1 MLPTKRKFC
10 EHCQDYVSSRTYR
23 QHLDLYYDKER
34 GEWRRQESS
43 GEEGGDNFASENDW
57 DENASEGHLNETPV
71 VTDSCDESRVS
82 EPGIC
87 YCYICKNF
95 CGDFSWVIIK
105 DYYTRYMMQPGF
117 HKFTALLA
125 QSYS

>member
-1 MLPTKRKFC
+1 M
-10 EHCQDYVSSRTYR
+10 
-23 QHLDLYYDKER
+23 DLYYDKER

-43 GEEGGDNFASENDW
+43 GEEGGENSASENHW

-95 CGDFSWVIIK
+95 CSDFSWVITK
-105 DYYTRYMMQPGF
+105 DYCTRYMM
-117 HKFTALLA
+117 HTAIFKELF
-125 QSYS
+125 